1 MFLAVLMLMTALI
14 LSSCGEVEKAD
25 SFSDTLLLT
34 DMKVGDASVPAF
46 FNPATGSMTPIC
58 TDPLCDHTYTSGC
71 PFAGYNTVWEPHYY
85 NGSIYFLSMQ
95 TFGKPDDFAVMRYD
109 MDSAEVTE
117 LIDMKKL
124 EKYIPDDVHESGGQ
138 SFGFNGSYFRYTI
151 RGEDRTPKFM
161 LRVALDDGKVEILST
176 EYRQPFAQYKK
187 QFLAYTPELDYTAV
201 SCGIMLTDKNGKLIK
216 TILPEKRISIAFD
229 DLLDEGKLIYVTAFQ
244 KENGKYDRD
253 RMTVYMYD
261 MDTEEDRVIIE
272 NFPSSY
278 IACVGD
284 YIYYSKYVDDLPMI
298 GYDLNNNAEQFNT
311 SGGILYRLN
320 INTGEESIAFELPEY
335 CLNSTNIDRVGQ
347 YIIIGYQNTD
357 YDNYEEEA
365 TSRSIWC
372 DYAKESGRIVYDTVS
387 ETTAIYKEA
396 ST

>member
-14 LSSCGEVEKAD
+14 LFSCDEVEKAD

-46 FNPATGSMTPIC
+46 FNPATGSMTPLC

-95 TFGKPDDFAVMRYD
+95 TFGK
-109 MDSAEVTE
+109 
-117 LIDMKKL
+117 L

-161 LRVALDDGKVEILST
+161 LRVVLDDGKVEILST

-272 NFPSSY
+272 NFLSSY
-278 IACVGD
+278 IACARD
-284 YIYYSKYVDDLPMI
+284 YIYYSKYVDDPPMI
-298 GYDLNNNAEQFNT
+298 GYDLNNNEERFNI

-320 INTGEESIAFELPEY
+320 ISTGEESIAFELPEY

-365 TSRSIWC
+365 TSRGIWY

-387 ETTAIYKEA
+387 ETTAIYKET
-396 ST
+396 SK